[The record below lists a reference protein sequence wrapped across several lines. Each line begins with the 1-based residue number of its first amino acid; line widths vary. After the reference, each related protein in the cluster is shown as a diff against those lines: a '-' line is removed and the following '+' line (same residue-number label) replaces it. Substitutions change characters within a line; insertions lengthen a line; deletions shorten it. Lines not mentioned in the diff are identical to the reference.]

1 MKPDLSAHCFSGSH
15 RSCRGRPCQCPCHT
29 ELPVEKDKRDILLAM
44 VYRMRAA
51 QKRWFRDSVPS
62 ALLEAKDLERR
73 VDKGLKDW
81 SAGPGLYDGVTE

>member
-1 MKPDLSAHCFSGSH
+1 
-15 RSCRGRPCQCPCHT
+15 
-29 ELPVEKDKRDILLAM
+29 M